1 MQDQKPVQT
10 EPLLHQKD
18 ELNSDQNLSVETPE
32 RTRQLNEIREL
43 PWNKR
48 LIRAISKGSMRGAVI
63 IFLRLSLGAG
73 IFTLPHYVG
82 CYGYILGAVLI
93 LAASLINVNS
103 YFDIIEAADE
113 SKSANY
119 FDFVNDYLGPIML
132 KIFKF
137 TYIVDLSATVI
148 GVLVVC
154 YNLFQFCMGF
164 MGLTKPE
171 WYEDIE
177 TGKWNESYPEVI
189 KWRGI
194 FLGVIIFLSIYF
206 LLKKDL
212 FMLQNVNYCVMLALA
227 ALVIWSLGEF
237 GFFWNAYA
245 KTSTRRPWQ
254 EYHDDWFENFFALML
269 AFYAQPYVFSL
280 KSEII
285 YPTIKRMKKTAWI
298 TMMIEMGLFILV
310 GTLGYLA
317 YGDKFTP
324 ELFYARK
331 PYPGKSEVSEWIYRT
346 LLVIFFG
353 CVVTGLAVYNPTIR
367 EAIYDLFQMNP
378 NNKLYY
384 ILISIVPYILYGLIA
399 FAKPSI
405 VFIFNFAGVT
415 VSNLNGFIIP
425 ALISAKRHKAKANWG
440 AMSWAI
446 GRVIFFIAF
455 GGLGLYFMVKRLF
468 DKK

>member
-1 MQDQKPVQT
+1 MQDQQPVN
-10 EPLLHQKD
+10 EELLLEQPAD
-18 ELNSDQNLSVETPE
+18 NSPEKNLAVETPE

-73 IFTLPHYVG
+73 IFTLPHYVS
-82 CYGYILGAVLI
+82 CYGYILGAVFI
-93 LAASLINVNS
+93 TAASLINVNS
-103 YFDIIEAADE
+103 YYDIIEAAEE
-113 SKSANY
+113 SKSTNY
-119 FDFVNDYLGPIML
+119 FDFVNDYLGPTML

-137 TYIVDLSATVI
+137 TYLIDLSATVI
-148 GVLVVC
+148 GVLVIC

-164 MGLTKPE
+164 MGFTKPE

-177 TGKWNESYPEVI
+177 TGKWNESYPEVV

-194 FLGVIIFLSIYF
+194 FISAIIFLSIYF

-227 ALVIWSLGEF
+227 ALVIWSIGEM
-237 GFFWNAYA
+237 GFFWNAYSE
-245 KTSTRRPWQ
+245 TSTRHAFQ
-254 EYHDDWFENFFALML
+254 GFHDDWFENVFALML
-269 AFYAQPYVFSL
+269 AFYAQPYVFTL
-280 KSEII
+280 KNEII
-285 YPTIKRMKKTAWI
+285 YPTVKRMKKTTWI
-298 TMMIEMGLFILV
+298 TMMIETSLFVLV

-324 ELFYARK
+324 EVFYARK
-331 PYPGKSEVSEWIYRT
+331 PYPGKSEVSEWIYRG
-346 LLVIFFG
+346 LLMIFFG

-367 EAIYDLFQMNP
+367 EAIYDLFQVNP
-378 NNKLYY
+378 KNKLYY
-384 ILISIVPYILYGLIA
+384 VLISIVPYVFYGLIA

-425 ALISAKRHKAKANWG
+425 ALISAKRNKAKENWKG
-440 AMSWAI
+440 MAWAI
-446 GRVIFFIAF
+446 GRVIFFVVF
-455 GGLGLYFMVKRLF
+455 GGLGLYFMVSRLI
-468 DKK
+468 